1 MGISWLDRITA
12 DAYMRDSINV
22 VRAQPGDY
30 DYDPN
35 IDATWKFDPK
45 DPYNDAFGKVT
56 RNPIRLI
63 QAFRD
68 GKLSVDNP
76 GYRDWWRHLKQFLK
90 YIQPGFLGVNRATA
104 RQLFLTGKA
113 GVWLDATWFFSQF
126 EHFMTDPAA
135 GLKRFDYGTFNLVD
149 VDDSK
154 LVQVI
159 TRTIDN
165 PAGYWFIP
173 KKTQAQNDLEVDFLQ
188 FMTEPKMAGLLVE
201 TTLTDPKY
209 DLVGPPTLKD
219 VGLPKVWEDR
229 FAVIGGRGQG
239 EGGAPDIHG
248 IDPQSQRE
256 WVALAQQYAT
266 DKLSEDDF
274 FKQFE
279 ASIMQA
285 VPRFAKTQGY
295 DLDHP
300 EKKPVPPK

>member
-1 MGISWLDRITA
+1 M
-12 DAYMRDSINV
+12 
-22 VRAQPGDY
+22 
-30 DYDPN
+30 
-35 IDATWKFDPK
+35 
-45 DPYNDAFGKVT
+45 
-56 RNPIRLI
+56 I

-90 YIQPGFLGVNRATA
+90 YIQPGFLGVNRDTA

-113 GVWLDATWFFSQF
+113 GIWMDATWFFSQF
-126 EHFMTDPAA
+126 EHFMGDPAN

-149 VDDSK
+149 IDDSK
-154 LVQVI
+154 LVQAP

-165 PAGYWFIP
+165 PAGYWVIP
-173 KKTQAQNDLEVDFLQ
+173 KKNQAQNDLEVDFLM
-188 FMTEPKMAGLLVE
+188 FMTEPKMAGLLVN

-219 VGLPKVWEDR
+219 VALPKVWEDR

-239 EGGAPDIHG
+239 EGGAPGIHG

-274 FKQFE
+274 FKKFE

-285 VPRFAKTQGY
+285 VPRVAKTQGF

-300 EKKPVPPK
+300 EKKPNPPK